1 MALDPRYPSVDHL
14 RERGRQRVPAFA
26 FEYLDNGC
34 HSNLNLRRN
43 TDEIREVRLEPRYV
57 LDYAGADLTTELFGE
72 TYAAPFGV
80 APIGLQGLVWP
91 RSCELLAEAAHAHNV
106 PFILST
112 VGTASIEQAA
122 EITQGRAWFQLYH
135 PAEDQLR
142 DQLLERA
149 ASAGIPVLVLLAD
162 TPTFGYRPKEI
173 RNGLA
178 IPPRMSLRNIAQMV
192 MHPTWSLSQL
202 RHGKPEFATMKR
214 YIPPGLNMAHLG
226 QFMNRT
232 FNGRLNV
239 DRIKEIRDLW
249 KGKLVVKGIVN
260 PEDCATVAEL
270 GADGIIVSNH
280 GGRQLEVGTST
291 IAALPRLADEFGSKL
306 EILFDSGLR
315 GGPDIACALA
325 SGAKFTFL
333 GRSFMYGVCAMGA
346 QGGPQVM
353 EMLTRQ
359 LTQVLEQLGCA
370 RVADLPQHLVG
381 AGAAAR

>member
-1 MALDPRYPSVDHL
+1 MSLDPNLPSIEHL
-14 RERGRQRVPAFA
+14 RERGRRRVPAFA

-57 LDYAGADLTTELFGE
+57 LDYGGADLSTTLFGE

-91 RSCELLAEAAHAHNV
+91 RSCELLAEAAHAFNV

-112 VGTASIEQAA
+112 VGTASIERVA
-122 EITQGRAWFQLYH
+122 EITQGKAWFQLYH
-135 PAEDQLR
+135 PAKDELR
-142 DQLLERA
+142 DQLLDRA
-149 ASAGIPVLVLLAD
+149 AAAGVPVLVLLAD

-192 MHPTWSLSQL
+192 THPTWSLSQL
-202 RHGKPEFATMKR
+202 RHGKPEFATIKP
-214 YIPPGLNMAHLG
+214 YIPDGLSMAHLG
-226 QFMNRT
+226 QFMNVT
-232 FNGRLNV
+232 FSGRLSA
-239 DRIKEIRDLW
+239 DRIAAIRDRW

-260 PEDCATVAEL
+260 PEDAARVLEL

-291 IAALPRLADEFGSKL
+291 IQALPRLAEEFGDKL
-306 EILFDSGLR
+306 EVLFDSGVR
-315 GGPDIACALA
+315 SGPDVACALA
-325 SGAKFTFL
+325 SGARFAFM
-333 GRSFMYGVCAMGA
+333 GRSFMYAICALGA
-346 QGGPQVM
+346 RGGPHVM
-353 EMLTRQ
+353 TMLMRQ
-359 LTQVLEQLGCA
+359 LTQVMEQLGCERA
-370 RVADLPQHLVG
+370 EDLRQHLAPVSRT
-381 AGAAAR
+381 A

>member
-1 MALDPRYPSVDHL
+1 MPIDPRYPSIEHL
-14 RERGRQRVPAFA
+14 REQGRRRTPAFA

-34 HSNLNLRRN
+34 HSNLNMRRN

-57 LDYAGADLTTELFGE
+57 LDYGGADLTTELFGE

-91 RSCELLAEAAHAHNV
+91 GACEFLAEAAHRHNV

-112 VGTASIEQAA
+112 VGTASIERAA
-122 EITQGRAWFQLYH
+122 EITEGRAWFQLYH
-135 PAEDQLR
+135 PAEDELR
-142 DQLLERA
+142 DQLLDRA
-149 ASAGIPVLVLLAD
+149 EAAGVPVLVLLAD

-192 MHPTWSLSQL
+192 GHPTWSLSQL
-202 RHGKPEFATMKR
+202 ARGKPEFATMKA
-214 YIPPGLNMAHLG
+214 YIPRGLNMQHLG

-232 FNGRLNV
+232 FNGRLTA
-239 DRIKEIRDLW
+239 DRIKAIRDRW

-260 PEDCATVAEL
+260 PADCALVADL

-291 IAALPRLADEFGSKL
+291 IAALPRLAEEFGDRL

-315 GGPDIACALA
+315 GGPDIACAIA
-325 SGAKFTFL
+325 SGASFTFL
-333 GRSFMYGVCAMGA
+333 GRSFMYGICAMGA
-346 QGGPQVM
+346 KGGPQVM
-353 EMLTRQ
+353 EMLERQ

-370 RVADLPQHLVG
+370 RIADLPRHL
-381 AGAAAR
+381 AS